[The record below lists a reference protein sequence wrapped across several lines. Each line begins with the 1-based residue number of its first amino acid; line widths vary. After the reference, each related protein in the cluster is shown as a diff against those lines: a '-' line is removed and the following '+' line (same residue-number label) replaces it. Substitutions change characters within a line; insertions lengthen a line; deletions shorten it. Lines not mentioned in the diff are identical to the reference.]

1 MGDLTVLGSRRP
13 PSGRLGPGALSG
25 EARRVRAALLEAS
38 LAAGR
43 PHEPGAV
50 TTVLA
55 AGEWLTGRPPGSWT
69 ADDVASLAWYGVLA
83 WCRLVG
89 APVPAQAARAL
100 AELVAV
106 LDPDGVRGLGTAL
119 AGIVDPIDERA
130 APRSSA

>member
-1 MGDLTVLGSRRP
+1 M
-13 PSGRLGPGALSG
+13 
-25 EARRVRAALLEAS
+25 RAAALEAS

-43 PHEPGAV
+43 PLDLAAV
-50 TTVLA
+50 TMVLG
-55 AGEWLTGRPPGSWT
+55 AGEWLTGRPPGSWS

-89 APVPAQAARAL
+89 VGVPADAARAL